1 MATLTDT
8 TRPVIIPSLAQATAA
23 ETKARNLIGGK
34 INGLTRAEIGIMAAT
49 EGGMSWYYLPNSAEY
64 NDQYDVDTGRFTGAT
79 RRMTRKAFD
88 KAIRSLWDKGLIRV
102 EGWFDPRD
110 RRSAAVDGRL
120 VYAAGNSQIHLGA
133 DNSDAWE
140 SGYGDPQTTPQSIAG
155 WLAAYLS
162 GLTDKDPSTWT
173 RYTTTAK
180 VTVTWSPDLRE
191 AREFLSEYEN
201 IKHSHWVAERN
212 AEQLATATIAEIVK
226 PTPQDLYDAV
236 SDAFAEA
243 TKSGDADV
251 LTVWNALSNTI
262 NGLHGKA
269 RHGELPEGAMTPQE
283 YGNGLLS
290 LTAQI
295 DAIRD
300 WLSTIKGAK

>member
-49 EGGMSWYYLPNSAEY
+49 KGGMSWYYLPNSAEY

-88 KAIRSLWDKGLIRV
+88 KAIRSLWDKGLIRIEASAV
-102 EGWFDPRD
+102 SN
-110 RRSAAVDGRL
+110 RRLHSVQNYTFFGQS
-120 VYAAGNSQIHLGA
+120 NSQIILVD
-133 DNSDAWE
+133 DNQNTWDRGYTDA
-140 SGYGDPQTTPQSIAG
+140 PNTTPQAIAG

-162 GLTDKDPSTWT
+162 GLTPKDPGRWVGHHATQFVNLTW
-173 RYTTTAK
+173 A
-180 VTVTWSPDLRE
+180 PDLME
-191 AREFLSEYEN
+191 ADEFLSEYEN

-262 NGLHGKA
+262 NGLHQKA

-300 WLSTIKGAK
+300 WLSTIKV